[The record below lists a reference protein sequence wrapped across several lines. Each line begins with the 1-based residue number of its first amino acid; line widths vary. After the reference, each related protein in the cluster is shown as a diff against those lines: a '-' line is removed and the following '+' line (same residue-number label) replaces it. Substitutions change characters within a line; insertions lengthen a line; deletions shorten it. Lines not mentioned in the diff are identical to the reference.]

1 MPKKKSPYE
10 LDFEEYIR
18 NSEPAKKEKTYAWAT
33 AIGLQQV
40 DGLTPSKYLFETAKR
55 NIDGEISV
63 AEATS
68 IIDSYYESKVNHSSD
83 DDGRTEEADKV
94 SSRIAQILSEKS
106 FNFSPSYLIALHGR
120 LFDGIFKFAGKIR
133 DYDISKKEWVLD
145 GDSVMYGAAFELKA
159 ALDYD
164 FEQERHFSY
173 KNLTLEEIVKHITF
187 FVSRLWQIHA
197 FGEGNTRT
205 TAVFTIKY
213 LRSLGF
219 DADNE
224 LFAENSW
231 YFRNALVRANYNNLQ
246 KGIHENSEFLEK
258 FFRNLLLKEHNELKN
273 RFLHIRAKDF
283 LEIKE
288 KNVTVNYGKVTANN
302 KNITQNVTEND
313 KNITVKDETVTR
325 NTKKATVNNK
335 NITRNVTVN
344 NKNVTQKDKNVTV
357 NHGKITVNDKNV
369 TLNITVKLTQTQKK
383 ILNMIKENS
392 CITQNEIASKLNIA
406 RETVNRNMKKLQ
418 QEKIIQRLGAD
429 KNGSWKILQ

>member
-1 MPKKKSPYE
+1 MAKKKSPYE

-18 NSEPAKKEKTYAWAT
+18 NSEPAKKEKTYAWIT

-68 IIDSYYESKVNHSSD
+68 IIDSYYESKTDRSGND
-83 DDGRTEEADKV
+83 NERTEEADKV

-120 LFDGIFKFAGKIR
+120 LFAGIFKFAGKIR
-133 DYDISKKEWVLD
+133 DYDISKNEWVLD

-173 KNLTLEEIVKHITF
+173 KNLTLEETVKHITF

-219 DADNE
+219 NADNE

-246 KGIHENSEFLEK
+246 KGIHENPEFLEK
-258 FFRNLLLKEHNELKN
+258 FFRNLLLGEHNELKN

-288 KNVTVNYGKVTANN
+288 NDKNVTANYGKVTVNN
-302 KNITQNVTEND
+302 END
-313 KNITVKDETVTR
+313 
-325 NTKKATVNNK
+325 
-335 NITRNVTVN
+335 TRNVKKVS
-344 NKNVTQKDKNVTV
+344 
-357 NHGKITVNDKNV
+357 VNDKNV
-369 TLNITVKLTQTQKK
+369 TRNVTVKSENISVNNKNITVKLTQTQKD
-383 ILNMIKENS
+383 IVNLIKENP

-429 KNGSWKILQ
+429 KNGSWKILR